1 MLGLHDLAPFVSL
14 KFLFGF
20 VNQRFSFSLA
30 LVCSFLPIATM
41 PKQNPHRVSLVFY
54 SHDHGKLTPE
64 TCLAFSIKTV
74 AFSLVNKD

>member
-1 MLGLHDLAPFVSL
+1 MFVMLGLHDLAPFVSL

-41 PKQNPHRVSLVFY
+41 PKQNPHRVSLV
-54 SHDHGKLTPE
+54 
-64 TCLAFSIKTV
+64 SILMITV
-74 AFSLVNKD
+74 S